1 MKRVVYVFKIQ
12 KTLEKLFILTKIFE
26 KVNVNYRVRAVAK
39 ENGKFLTREDF
50 FWTLERVISVQS
62 EKKFMLRAIMTG
74 SSIKGTA
81 QN

>member
-50 FWTLERVISVQS
+50 F
-62 EKKFMLRAIMTG
+62 
-74 SSIKGTA
+74 
-81 QN
+81 

>member
-1 MKRVVYVFKIQ
+1 
-12 KTLEKLFILTKIFE
+12 
-26 KVNVNYRVRAVAK
+26 
-39 ENGKFLTREDF
+39 
-50 FWTLERVISVQS
+50 VQS